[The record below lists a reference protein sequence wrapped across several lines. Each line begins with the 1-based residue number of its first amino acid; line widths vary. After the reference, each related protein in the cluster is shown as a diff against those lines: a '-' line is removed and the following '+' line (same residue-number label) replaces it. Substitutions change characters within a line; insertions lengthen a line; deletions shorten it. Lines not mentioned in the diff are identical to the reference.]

1 MDGGTIQVFT
11 IQEERKRKYQLQG
24 LWFDLTHSWRT
35 KASKGVPLVPDL
47 SQFMIV
53 EAIATIGLLIVGL
66 IAPMNLVEG
75 QLKLLPVVIVLV
87 TLTVNVLTSW
97 ERRYLVADSIT
108 AASFIVSLIVLGQL
122 GYKGTFRTLL
132 VWSVNCG
139 GIIGML
145 ICNQIRYKRSRFE
158 ASKYGQFS
166 SLWVRKLAPRRF
178 EFVMVDD
185 KRQVV
190 WRRYARST
198 SWLLDPVLGAS
209 LSIDMNN
216 RIINFP
222 LIQPDPADP
231 HRPRWKPGG
240 GQPGGEDLD
249 LRWVT
254 VYPDLAATRMEG
266 LRRRNPVNWQEAF
279 VWTPG
284 LMDAMADRFFSDTP
298 SPAAPPGYEE
308 LDSRPELTVAE
319 KAPW

>member
-1 MDGGTIQVFT
+1 M
-11 IQEERKRKYQLQG
+11 
-24 LWFDLTHSWRT
+24 
-35 KASKGVPLVPDL
+35 P
-47 SQFMIV
+47 
-53 EAIATIGLLIVGL
+53 
-66 IAPMNLVEG
+66 
-75 QLKLLPVVIVLV
+75 
-87 TLTVNVLTSW
+87 
-97 ERRYLVADSIT
+97 

-185 KRQVV
+185 KRQIV
-190 WRRYARST
+190 WRRHARSI

-231 HRPRWKPGG
+231 RRPRWKPEG
-240 GQPGGEDLD
+240 GQPCGEDLD
-249 LRWVT
+249 LRWVM

-284 LMDAMADRFFSDTP
+284 LMDTMADRFCFSWFRRVLIPKGCWD
-298 SPAAPPGYEE
+298 G
-308 LDSRPELTVAE
+308 
-319 KAPW
+319 PW